1 MIDEASAIHLEET
14 IKKAVSDG
22 ARVLLGGGRQG
33 ALLEP
38 TVIADV
44 PRETEMVCSESFGPL
59 APIMGIEDI
68 DDAIACANSTPYGLS
83 SGVITQHMG
92 HALKAVRELRCGT
105 ININEVPGYRIECS
119 PFGGI
124 KDSGLG
130 IKEGV
135 IEAMKCLSTVKTF
148 SLPWG

>member
-14 IKKAVSDG
+14 IVPFQMAPVCFLEEGAKALS
-22 ARVLLGGGRQG
+22 
-33 ALLEP
+33 LEP
-38 TVIADV
+38 TVIADTT
-44 PRETEMVCSESFGPL
+44 RDRDGLQRIFCPL

-105 ININEVPGYRIECS
+105 VNINEV
-119 PFGGI
+119 
-124 KDSGLG
+124 
-130 IKEGV
+130 
-135 IEAMKCLSTVKTF
+135 LSTGSNALPLVASRIQASGSRKA
-148 SLPWG
+148 SLRP